1 MELMEKLG
9 YKQTEVGLIPED
21 WEVISIDDAIKSTQL
36 GGNYQNSESE
46 NDYPLMKMGNLDRGF
61 FKFNKIEFVVG
72 QKPSKRDLL
81 KYGDVIFNT
90 RNTLDLV
97 GKVAV
102 WKNELDKAY
111 FNSNLLRFE
120 FDENKISS
128 SFFFNYLINTKRN
141 ISQLRAIATGTTSV
155 AAIYS
160 RDLTKVLIA
169 KPTLTEQKAIA
180 TALSDVDD
188 LIANLDKL
196 ITKKKAIKQGAMQQL
211 LTPPQKGG
219 KRLSGFTGEWVEKKL
234 RDVCTYQNGKALEKY
249 FNNSDGFKVI
259 SIGNYSESGK
269 YVFNS
274 NYISNSFRNQVSK
287 FILNKG
293 ELAMLL
299 NDKTSIGTIIGRV
312 LYIDKDDEYVFN
324 QRTMRLKPKEQV
336 DSMFLYHLINS
347 NIVHDKIFLKAK
359 PGTQIYVNTTDVIDL
374 EITLPNLIK
383 EQKSIAQILSDM
395 DSEIEQLE
403 TKKAKYL
410 DIKQGMMQELL
421 TGKTRLV

>member
-1 MELMEKLG
+1 MELIKAK
-9 YKQTEVGLIPED
+9 YKETEVGLIPED
-21 WEVISIDDAIKSTQL
+21 WEVISIDEAIKTTQL

-46 NDYPLMKMGNLDRGF
+46 NDCPLMKMGNLDRGF
-61 FKFNKIEFVVG
+61 FKFNKIEYVVG
-72 QKPSKRDLL
+72 QEPSKRDLL
-81 KYGDVIFNT
+81 NYGDVIFNT

-120 FDENKISS
+120 FDESKISS

-141 ISQLRAIATGTTSV
+141 ISQLRSIATGTTSV

-169 KPTLTEQKAIA
+169 KPTLTEQKVIA

-211 LTPPQKGG
+211 LTPPNKGG
-219 KRLSGFTGEWVEKKL
+219 KRLAGFTGEWVEKKL
-234 RDVCTYQNGKALEKY
+234 GDVAQMNSGGTPSSKVSEYYNGDINWVSITDMTNTGKYIISSGKKITEEGLQNSSARLFPKDTVLLAMYASIGKCTIAKAEVTTSQAILGITV
-249 FNNSDGFKVI
+249 NNSLDIEYLYYYLIYKKDELI
-259 SIGNYSESGK
+259 SQGQQGTQ
-269 YVFNS
+269 S
-274 NYISNSFRNQVSK
+274 N
-287 FILNKG
+287 LNKG
-293 ELAMLL
+293 MVQ
-299 NDKTSIGTIIGRV
+299 NII
-312 LYIDKDDEYVFN
+312 
-324 QRTMRLKPKEQV
+324 MC
-336 DSMFLYHLINS
+336 
-347 NIVHDKIFLKAK
+347 
-359 PGTQIYVNTTDVIDL
+359 
-374 EITLPNLIK
+374 LPQIK
-383 EQKSIAQILSDM
+383 EQNAIAKILSDM
-395 DSEIEQLE
+395 DLDIEQLE
-403 TKKAKYL
+403 TKKTKYQ